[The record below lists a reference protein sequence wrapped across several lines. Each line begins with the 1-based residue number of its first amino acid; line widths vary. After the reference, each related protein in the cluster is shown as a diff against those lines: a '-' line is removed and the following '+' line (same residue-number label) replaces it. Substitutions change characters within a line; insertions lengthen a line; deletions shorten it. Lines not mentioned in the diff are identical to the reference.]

1 MSNYTVEVIENINIL
16 DVVDSNT
23 ITLEITS
30 SDNFITFNTPSGYP
44 ISATSG
50 ILDANRVGSGYLTS
64 NLANFNSSVSGLL
77 PSISGSGYVISS
89 LNNNVYTIS
98 VSGLQPTGNYS
109 TVGHS
114 HLVSHITNFSSGVNN
129 VVSGIYAPINNPT
142 FTGTVSGITKS
153 MVGLSNVDNTSDIN
167 KPVSTAQALA
177 NSGVQSAAASD
188 ATTKANNAQSFA
200 IQRSNHTGTQL
211 SSTISN
217 FNSSVSGLL
226 PVINITAGNNISI
239 SNNSGNFTIN
249 STATG
254 GGATISNSGVNRLL
268 INDGSTSGIVGQSNL
283 TFNGSLLNV
292 SGSGLFS
299 NNVISS
305 GFIRTGGT
313 SSQFLKADGSID
325 TNSYGLTSGKLNQFA
340 STSSAE
346 LLGIIN
352 DETGSG
358 LLVFNNSPT
367 LIGVPLVPTATSGT
381 NTQQIAS
388 TAFVRTEI
396 SNLINSAPSTL
407 DTLNELANALS
418 GDPNFATTVTNN
430 LATKANLSGAIF
442 TGSISGPSGDFTNL
456 RQNGTIVSVSGHTH
470 TINDVGGLQTAL
482 DNKQPSGSYAPLNH
496 NHTASNITDFNSSVS
511 GLLPVKNILAGYD
524 INITNNS
531 GVYTVAS
538 TNLVHVDSQQP
549 QGFVNR
555 TDSRIS
561 VSGNVFRIEPTGSSY
576 SYYNKGVK
584 VIKTSGDSLTI
595 PNLTQINYIH
605 FDTINNQISNKTT
618 SFDFSTD
625 IPIAYIAWN
634 SGVGPSGQ
642 MTFFA
647 EERHGIVMDT
657 STHKWIHY
665 TFGAQYVE
673 GLSIS
678 NYSTSGNGSSNSDA
692 TIAIG
697 NGLLYQEDIE
707 INITDSSSADPF
719 CQELSPIAQIPV
731 YYHEGSTG
739 QWVKN
744 AATNYPVKYGANGPQ
759 YNLLTGGTWSTPDVS
774 PGGATR
780 YFAVWILATNQ
791 IDDPIISIMG
801 QRVDSNPGS
810 AESNNSWS
818 DVNLTN
824 LPLSEVKPLYRLIFA
839 GDSDFTNTPKCYLY
853 SILDIR
859 VSVISTVAGVSQ
871 NDHGSLFGLGD
882 DDHSQYLHVDNA
894 RTVNA
899 THTFANGLTS
909 NGLISSTS
917 GNFTSLNANNLNV
930 SSSGDINILKINK
943 LYHQNLAVATGIANN
958 DLMVAIIDP
967 SGTATTQVIQGSVLR
982 SSLLNQSAQLQFR
995 QGTNLERLL
1004 ITPASGEPIWVTDT
1018 QKFYIGDGTT
1028 VGGDFIGPSLHD
1040 RGSGVGSIVAL
1051 NSGCIASGTYS
1062 TVIGGLNNNT
1072 TSDYSVVGGGK
1083 DNTSA
1088 GNYSTIGGGSQNSAT
1103 GSHSTVGGGLNN
1115 TSSNYWSTV
1124 AGGISNNSNGY
1135 QATIGGGN
1143 DNTSS
1148 GYASTVGGG
1157 YSNMADGAYS
1167 VIPGGLR
1174 AKTTRHGELSHSAG
1188 SFDENAGNAQHSIL
1202 IARMSTSDAT
1212 SNVILTLD
1220 GNATSS
1226 TNRLTLSAKTSW
1238 TFTIKLSA
1246 YNDTDNVAAGWIFR
1260 GAIRRNA
1267 SNQTILVGSL
1277 IEENWKETAMNNAL
1291 ANVIADDT
1299 NDALEIRVTG
1309 LSNKEI
1315 RWVAIVDISQ
1325 VSYGTP

>member
-114 HLVSHITNFSSGVNN
+114 HLVSHITNFSSGVNSL
-129 VVSGIYAPINNPT
+129 VSGIYAPINNPT

-153 MVGLSNVDNTSDIN
+153 MVELSNVDNTSDIN

-226 PVINITAGNNISI
+226 PVT
-239 SNNSGNFTIN
+239 
-249 STATG
+249 
-254 GGATISNSGVNRLL
+254 
-268 INDGSTSGIVGQSNL
+268 
-283 TFNGSLLNV
+283 SLL
-292 SGSGLFS
+292 SGSGIG
-299 NNVISS
+299 ISQS
-305 GFIRTGGT
+305 GTVFTVSTTGT
-313 SSQFLKADGSID
+313 F
-325 TNSYGLTSGKLNQFA
+325 GLTQAQVDSRINTLVSGTYAPLSGTLNQFA
-340 STSSAE
+340 PTSSAQ
-346 LLGIIN
+346 LANIIS

-358 LLVFNNSPT
+358 NLVFSNSPT
-367 LIGVPLVPTATSGT
+367 LTGIPLTPTASSGT
-381 NTQQIAS
+381 NNNQIAS

-396 SNLINSAPSTL
+396 SNLVNSAPSAL

-524 INITNNS
+524 INITNDS

-584 VIKTSGDSLTI
+584 VVKTSGDSLTI

-618 SFDFSTD
+618 RFDFSSD

-657 STHKWIHY
+657 STHKWIHN

-697 NGLLYQEDIE
+697 NGTLYQEDIE
-707 INITDSSSADPF
+707 INITDSSSTDPF

-744 AATNYPVKYGANGPQ
+744 TATNYPVKYGVNGPQ
-759 YNLLTGGTWSTPDVS
+759 YNLLSGGTWTTPYVS

-859 VSVISTVAGVSQ
+859 VSVISTIAGVSQ

-1062 TVIGGLNNNT
+1062 TVIGGFNNNT

-1088 GNYSTIGGGSQNSAT
+1088 GNYSTIGGGINNSCGSFSTVAGGSQNSAT

-1167 VIPGGLR
+1167 VIPGGSR
-1174 AKTTRHGELSHSAG
+1174 GKTTRHGELSHSAG
-1188 SFDENAGNAQHSIL
+1188 SFSENAGDAQHSIL

-1212 SNVILTLD
+1212 SNVVLTLD

-1238 TFTIKLSA
+1238 TFTIKISA
-1246 YNDTDNVAAGWIFR
+1246 YNNTDNAAAGWIFR
-1260 GAIRRNA
+1260 GAVRRNA